1 MPANPII
8 PWYKHWTFLSTS
20 SLNPAS
26 ICIGYQ
32 VEKERRGTM
41 GKTKKSKEK
50 SDAKEKTSETKNKM
64 LMIAGGILVI
74 VAIVAVAAYFLLM
87 PGSGGSP
94 GDKSV
99 ITGAGTGPAAA
110 IGDSVAVF
118 YTGMFTNGTVFD
130 SNVNVTPITFTVG
143 SHQVIPGFENALV
156 GMKAGQTKTV
166 HIPVESAYGSY
177 KPEYIHVINRT
188 GSLAT
193 MELAEGAMLTYRNPS
208 TNTMSMVKILNVT
221 PYTVTVD
228 GNSPLAG
235 ESLTFTIQ
243 LVSVN

>member
-1 MPANPII
+1 
-8 PWYKHWTFLSTS
+8 
-20 SLNPAS
+20 
-26 ICIGYQ
+26 
-32 VEKERRGTM
+32 M

-50 SDAKEKTSETKNKM
+50 SDTKEKSTETKNKTLM
-64 LMIAGGILVI
+64 LVVGGIVI
-74 VAIVAVAAYFLLM
+74 VVIIAVAAYFLLM
-87 PGSGGSP
+87 PSTSGSP
-94 GDKSV
+94 GGKSV
-99 ITGAGTGPAAA
+99 ITGTGTGPAAA
-110 IGDSVAVF
+110 VGNSVSVF

-130 SNVNVTPITFTVG
+130 SNVNGTPITFNVG
-143 SHQVIPGFENALV
+143 SRQVIPGFEDALV

-166 HIPVESAYGSY
+166 HIPVDQAYGPY

-193 MELAEGAMLTYRNPS
+193 MELTEGAMLTYRNPS

-221 PYTVTVD
+221 SDTVTVD

-235 ESLTFTIQ
+235 EPLTFTIQ

>member
-1 MPANPII
+1 
-8 PWYKHWTFLSTS
+8 
-20 SLNPAS
+20 
-26 ICIGYQ
+26 
-32 VEKERRGTM
+32 M

-50 SDAKEKTSETKNKM
+50 SDTKGKSTETKNKT
-64 LMIAGGILVI
+64 LMIAGGILII

-87 PGSGGSP
+87 PGTSGSSGG
-94 GDKSV
+94 KIV
-99 ITGAGTGPAAA
+99 VTGTGTGPAAA
-110 IGDSVAVF
+110 IGDSVSVF

-130 SNVNVTPITFTVG
+130 SNVNGTPITFTVG

-166 HIPVESAYGSY
+166 HIPVELAYGPY

-188 GSLAT
+188 GTLAT
-193 MELAEGAMLTYRNPS
+193 LELTEGAMLTFRNPA
-208 TNTMSMVKILNVT
+208 TNTMSMVKILNFT
-221 PYTVTVD
+221 KDTVTVD

-235 ESLTFTIQ
+235 EPLTFTIQ

>member
-1 MPANPII
+1 
-8 PWYKHWTFLSTS
+8 
-20 SLNPAS
+20 
-26 ICIGYQ
+26 
-32 VEKERRGTM
+32 M

-50 SDAKEKTSETKNKM
+50 SGTKEKSTYTKNKT
-64 LMIAGGILVI
+64 LMIAGGIIVI
-74 VAIVAVAAYFLLM
+74 VAIVAVAAYFLLI
-87 PGSGGSP
+87 PGTSGSS

-99 ITGAGTGPAAA
+99 VTGAGTGPAAA
-110 IGDSVAVF
+110 MGNSVSIF

-130 SNVNVTPITFTVG
+130 SNVNGTPITFTVG

-166 HIPVESAYGSY
+166 HIPVESAYGPY

-193 MELAEGAMLTYRNPS
+193 MELTEGAMLTYRNPS

-221 PYTVTVD
+221 PDTVTVD

-235 ESLTFTIQ
+235 EPLTFTIQ

>member
-1 MPANPII
+1 
-8 PWYKHWTFLSTS
+8 
-20 SLNPAS
+20 
-26 ICIGYQ
+26 
-32 VEKERRGTM
+32 M

-50 SDAKEKTSETKNKM
+50 SDTKGKSTDTKNKT

-87 PGSGGSP
+87 PGSSGSP
-94 GDKSV
+94 KGESV
-99 ITGAGTGPAAA
+99 ITGTGTGPAAA
-110 IGDSVAVF
+110 VGNSVSVF
-118 YTGMFTNGTVFD
+118 YTGMFTNGSVFD
-130 SNVNVTPITFTVG
+130 SNVNGTPITITVG
-143 SHQVIPGFENALV
+143 SQQVIPGFENALV

-166 HIPVESAYGSY
+166 HIPVELAYGPY

-193 MELAEGAMLTYRNPS
+193 MELTEGAMLTYRNPA

-221 PYTVTVD
+221 PDTVTVD

-235 ESLTFTIQ
+235 EPLTFTIQ

>member
-1 MPANPII
+1 
-8 PWYKHWTFLSTS
+8 
-20 SLNPAS
+20 
-26 ICIGYQ
+26 
-32 VEKERRGTM
+32 M

-50 SDAKEKTSETKNKM
+50 SDTKEKSTETKNKTLM
-64 LMIAGGILVI
+64 LVIGGIVI
-74 VAIVAVAAYFLLM
+74 VVIIAVAAYFLLM
-87 PGSGGSP
+87 PSTSGSP
-94 GDKSV
+94 GGKSV
-99 ITGAGTGPAAA
+99 ITGTGTGPAAA
-110 IGDSVAVF
+110 VGNSVSVF

-130 SNVNVTPITFTVG
+130 SNVNGTPITFNVG
-143 SHQVIPGFENALV
+143 SRQVIPGFEDALV
-156 GMKAGQTKTV
+156 GMKAGQTTTV
-166 HIPVESAYGSY
+166 HIPVDQAYGPY

-193 MELAEGAMLTYRNPS
+193 MELTEGAMLTYRNPS

-221 PYTVTVD
+221 PDTVTVD

>member
-1 MPANPII
+1 
-8 PWYKHWTFLSTS
+8 
-20 SLNPAS
+20 
-26 ICIGYQ
+26 
-32 VEKERRGTM
+32 M

-50 SDAKEKTSETKNKM
+50 SDTKGKSTDTKNKT

-87 PGSGGSP
+87 PGSSGSP
-94 GDKSV
+94 GGESV
-99 ITGAGTGPAAA
+99 ITGTGTGPAAA
-110 IGDSVAVF
+110 IGNSVSVF
-118 YTGMFTNGTVFD
+118 YTGMFTNGSVFD
-130 SNVNVTPITFTVG
+130 SNVNGTPITITVG
-143 SHQVIPGFENALV
+143 SQQVIPGFENALV

-166 HIPVESAYGSY
+166 HIPVELAYGPY

-193 MELAEGAMLTYRNPS
+193 MELTEGAMLTYRNPA

-221 PYTVTVD
+221 PDTVTVD

-235 ESLTFTIQ
+235 EPLTFTIQ